1 MITSLQEK
9 RGSLINDSLMPATTE
24 DMLHLVFNPSVTTMT
39 AHSSGELSSRETGL
53 SGSSVP
59 LSSSS
64 SLAMYFPFFILIL
77 SFFGCNLVYI

>member
-24 DMLHLVFNPSVTTMT
+24 DMLHLVFNPNVTTMT
-39 AHSSGELSSRETGL
+39 AQSSGELSSRETGL
-53 SGSSVP
+53 SGSSAP
-59 LSSSS
+59 LSSS
-64 SLAMYFPFFILIL
+64 SLAMYFPFGILVL